1 MAYGMAPSALVLSSG
16 MKGEGD
22 VHSTD
27 KITGAITL
35 EGSEEEMEREG
46 STQEIKLFIAAGQ

>member
-1 MAYGMAPSALVLSSG
+1 MAPSALVLSSG